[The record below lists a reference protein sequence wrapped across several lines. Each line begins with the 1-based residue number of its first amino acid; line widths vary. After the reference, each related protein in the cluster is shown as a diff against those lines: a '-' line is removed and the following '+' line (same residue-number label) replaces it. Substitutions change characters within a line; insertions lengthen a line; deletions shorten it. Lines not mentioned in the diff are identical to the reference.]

1 MNKIKKYLYLVIGLL
16 SFGIGSIGVALPVI
30 PTTPF
35 LLLAS
40 FCFIRGSEKFN
51 KRFKS
56 TKIYKNHVESFIN
69 EKAMTMKRK
78 ITILSLVS
86 IMISIPIILV
96 DNLHVRIF
104 LIALICIK
112 FYYFIFKI
120 KTIKPNNIINIK

>member
-1 MNKIKKYLYLVIGLL
+1 MNKIKKYLYVLVGLL
-16 SFGIGSIGVALPVI
+16 SLAMGLIGVLLPVI

-40 FCFIRGSEKFN
+40 FCFIRGSEKFD
-51 KRFKS
+51 RWFKS
-56 TKIYKNHVESFIN
+56 TKIYKNHVESFIK
-69 EKAMTMKRK
+69 EKAMTMKEK

-86 IMISIPIILV
+86 IMLSIPIILV
-96 DNLHVRIF
+96 DNLHMRIF

-120 KTIKPNNIINIK
+120 KTIKPSDVSNI

>member
-1 MNKIKKYLYLVIGLL
+1 MNKIKKYLYVLLGLL
-16 SFGIGSIGVALPVI
+16 SLAMGSIGVVLPVI

-40 FCFIRGSEKFN
+40 FCFIRGSEKFD
-51 KRFKS
+51 RWFKS

-69 EKAMTMKRK
+69 EKAMTIKQK

-86 IMISIPIILV
+86 IMLSIPMILV
-96 DNLHVRIF
+96 DNLHMRMF

-120 KTIKPNNIINIK
+120 KTIKPSNVSNI

>member
-1 MNKIKKYLYLVIGLL
+1 MNKIKKYLYVLIGFL
-16 SFGIGSIGVALPVI
+16 SLAIGSIGLVLPVI

-35 LLLAS
+35 LL

>member
-1 MNKIKKYLYLVIGLL
+1 MNKIKKYLYVLLGLL
-16 SFGIGSIGVALPVI
+16 SLAMGSIGVVLPVI

-40 FCFIRGSEKFN
+40 FCFIRGSEKFD
-51 KRFKS
+51 RWFKS
-56 TKIYKNHVESFIN
+56 TKIYKNHVESFIK
-69 EKAMTMKRK
+69 EKSMTMKQK

-86 IMISIPIILV
+86 IMLSIPIILV
-96 DNLHVRIF
+96 DNLYMRIF

-120 KTIKPNNIINIK
+120 KTIKPSDVSNI